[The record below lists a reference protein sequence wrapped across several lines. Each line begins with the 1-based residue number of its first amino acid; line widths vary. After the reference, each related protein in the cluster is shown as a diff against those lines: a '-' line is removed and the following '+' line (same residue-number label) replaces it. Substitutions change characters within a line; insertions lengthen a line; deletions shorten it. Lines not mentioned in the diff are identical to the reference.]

1 MLSNNVPITFLVER
15 DFLLVSEQIGLNFN
29 KHSMHSLMETVLLHE
44 TTCAQRLQIS
54 DTNV

>member
-1 MLSNNVPITFLVER
+1 MLSNNVPITFLLER